1 MKGRLTIWLISVIGI
16 GEIVLSEP
24 CGRDEALGV
33 GETPG
38 EPGVTFTMLSLEVRF
53 GDNLAGKLRVFVH
66 CDKLRTIL
74 TVHKHYTFTE
84 LDRERYVRS
93 SRRSA
98 DECDAIR
105 TYRPVAVQVAT
116 CTRRACVRTA

>member
-1 MKGRLTIWLISVIGI
+1 MIGI

-33 GETPG
+33 GDTPG
-38 EPGVTFTMLSLEVRF
+38 EPGWTLTTLSFDVRF
-53 GDNLAGKLRVFVH
+53 GDSLAGKLRVFVH

-84 LDRERYVRS
+84 LEETTRALHTAAGGRMG
-93 SRRSA
+93 SA
-98 DECDAIR
+98 MPS
-105 TYRPVAVQVAT
+105 TKLQPVQVAT
-116 CTRRACVRTA
+116 CTHRASMCAWGVHPCA